1 MTRTEQA
8 SPALFHVKQ
17 SIAMNLIIEADNLQR
32 RFGEHTAID
41 GITFNVASGEV
52 FGLLGPNGA
61 GKTTTVRLLNGIL
74 PPSGGTARVFGLD
87 PTLDGEKIRRQTGVL
102 TETPALYERL
112 SARENLEFFGTL
124 QEIPASDLSQRV
136 DEMLSFFEL
145 SSRAK
150 DKVETYSK
158 GMKQRLALARAL
170 IHKPPLLFLD
180 EPTSGLDPE
189 AAQQVDD
196 LIADLSRTGGQ
207 TVVLATHNLLEAQR
221 LCDRVAIM
229 NKGKIL
235 ALGSL
240 EELSRNLW
248 PVTWVDIQFYK
259 TPAKGIKELLEKQ
272 HGVIQVK
279 LDSGQDALSVQVQ
292 NESVIPDVVRQLVE
306 QDASIM
312 RVNPRDYTLEDI
324 YFALQAGDA

>member
-1 MTRTEQA
+1 MNTIIDTNKLQRLFGEQKA
-8 SPALFHVKQ
+8 VDEITFHVKQ
-17 SIAMNLIIEADNLQR
+17 
-32 RFGEHTAID
+32 
-41 GITFNVASGEV
+41 GEV

-74 PPSGGTARVFGLD
+74 HPTSGTAYVFGFD
-87 PTLDGEKIRRQTGVL
+87 PITQGQAVRRKTGVL

-112 SARENLEFFGTL
+112 SARENLGFFGTL
-124 QEIPASDLSQRV
+124 QEIPVSELSHRV
-136 DEMLSFFEL
+136 DEMLDFFDL

-150 DKVETYSK
+150 DKVETFSK

-189 AAQQVDD
+189 AAQQVND
-196 LIADLSRTGGQ
+196 LIADLANRNGQ
-207 TVVLATHNLLEAQR
+207 TVVLATHNLIDAHR

-240 EELSRNLW
+240 NELSKKLW
-248 PVTWVDIQFYK
+248 PVTWVDIKFHK
-259 TPAKGIKELLEKQ
+259 LPSNNVSEKVKGQ
-272 HGVIQVK
+272 RGVIQT
-279 LDSGQDALSVQVQ
+279 SMENETLSVQVE
-292 NESVIPDVVRQLVE
+292 NEEVIPNVVRRLVE
-306 QDASIM
+306 QGESILK
-312 RVNPRDYTLEDI
+312 VHPRDYTLEDI
-324 YFALQAGDA
+324 YFALQAGEE

>member
-1 MTRTEQA
+1 
-8 SPALFHVKQ
+8 
-17 SIAMNLIIEADNLQR
+17 MNLIIEVNDLHR
-32 RFGEHTAID
+32 SFGSQKAVD
-41 GITFNVASGEV
+41 GMTFTVEPGEV

-74 PPSGGTARVFGLD
+74 PPSAGTARVFGLD
-87 PTLDGEKIRRQTGVL
+87 PASDGESIRSRTGVL

-112 SARENLEFFGTL
+112 SARENLEFFATL
-124 QEIPASDLSQRV
+124 QAIPESDLGRRV
-136 DEMLSFFEL
+136 DAMLEFFEL
-145 SSRAK
+145 ASRAR
-150 DKVETYSK
+150 DKVETFSK

-189 AAQQVDD
+189 AAQQVND
-196 LIADLSRTGGQ
+196 LIAGLSRTNGQ

-235 ALGSL
+235 AMGSL
-240 EELSRNLW
+240 KELARRLW
-248 PVTWVDIQFYK
+248 PVTWVDITFHVKPNADVAASLKAQ
-259 TPAKGIKELLEKQ
+259 P
-272 HGVIQVK
+272 GVIQASI
-279 LDSGQDALSVQVQ
+279 DDDALSVQVE
-292 NESVIPDVVRQLVE
+292 NEDVIPDVVRFLVGRGE
-306 QDASIM
+306 SLL

>member
-1 MTRTEQA
+1 MNVVIEVNRLERVFGQNRAVDGMT
-8 SPALFHVKQ
+8 FHVEQ
-17 SIAMNLIIEADNLQR
+17 
-32 RFGEHTAID
+32 
-41 GITFNVASGEV
+41 GEV

-74 PPSGGTARVFGLD
+74 PPSNGTAHVFGFD
-87 PTLDGEKIRRQTGVL
+87 SATQGEAIRRKTGVL

-124 QEIPASDLSQRV
+124 QEIPAHELDLRV
-136 DEMLSFFEL
+136 NEMLEFFEL

-150 DKVETYSK
+150 DKVETFSK

-189 AAQQVDD
+189 AAQQVND
-196 LIADLSRTGGQ
+196 LIAGLSRSNGQ
-207 TVVLATHNLLEAQR
+207 TVVLATHNLFEAQR
-221 LCDRVAIM
+221 LCDRVAVM

-240 EELSRNLW
+240 KELARKLW
-248 PVTWVDIQFYK
+248 PVTWVDIMFHVK
-259 TPAKGIKELLEKQ
+259 PNENVTGSLKSQ
-272 HGVIQVK
+272 HGVIQVTAENE
-279 LDSGQDALSVQVQ
+279 SLSVQVE
-292 NESVIPDVVRQLVE
+292 NEDVIPNVVRHLVE
-306 QDASIM
+306 GGESIL
-312 RVNPRDYTLEDI
+312 RVNPRDYTLENI
-324 YFALQAGDA
+324 YFALQAGEE